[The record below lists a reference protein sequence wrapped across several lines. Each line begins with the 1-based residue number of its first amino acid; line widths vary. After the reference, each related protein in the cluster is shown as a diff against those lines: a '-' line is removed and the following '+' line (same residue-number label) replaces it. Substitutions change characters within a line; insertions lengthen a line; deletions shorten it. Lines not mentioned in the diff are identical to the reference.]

1 MASRGKKLNKIDS
14 EIDYGCHGVEIMVGA
29 GDMESQ
35 CRCRDGEIQLD
46 RREANLCMKICLIW

>member
-29 GDMESQ
+29 GYGESVS
-35 CRCRDGEIQLD
+35 CTNGEIQLD
-46 RREANLCMKICLIW
+46 IKEANLCMKICLIW

>member
-29 GDMESQ
+29 GYGES
-35 CRCRDGEIQLD
+35 GEV
-46 RREANLCMKICLIW
+46 